1 MLNIRNAE
9 PTDYEALRAF
19 IAKENVYE
27 NTADMDFSTVET
39 MLLIDGDMIL
49 GFAFARLIDYKPHIT
64 DLYIP
69 EKLRGHLLGDA
80 LLRGLLYYLMNR
92 GFEKAY
98 ALKDTAVSAFLSHE
112 GFTENETCLEVIL
125 DDFFNQKCRGCRESH

>member
-9 PTDYEALRAF
+9 PTDFEALKAF
-19 IAKENVYE
+19 ITKENVYPDAHE
-27 NTADMDFSTVET
+27 MDFTTVET
-39 MLLIDGDMIL
+39 MLLIDEDMIL
-49 GFAFARLIDYKPHIT
+49 GFAFARLIDFKPHIT

-92 GFEKAY
+92 GFDKAY
-98 ALKDTAVSAFLSHE
+98 ALKDTSVSAFLEHE
-112 GFTENETCLEVIL
+112 GFASSDTGLEVVL